1 MESIGKRKRGFRRIP
16 RGIEGGEKLEFT
28 EKNCRVA
35 DRIMEILVEEECTVD
50 AAQDILSSVARETRC
65 SSTVQMG
72 EKFSERCYE

>member
-1 MESIGKRKRGFRRIP
+1 M
-16 RGIEGGEKLEFT
+16 EFT